1 MVLREIPG
9 VVLRVDE
16 DEDEEEEDEEDEEE
30 EDEEDE
36 EEEEDEY
43 EKSATTFYFTS
54 VCTKSIN
61 FIGNFHL
68 LISSLK
74 HDKSILKKMKRKN
87 NFIMVWE

>member
-1 MVLREIPG
+1 VVLREIPG
-9 VVLRVDE
+9 VVLRVDDNE
-16 DEDEEEEDEEDEEE
+16 DDEEEYEEYEEDEEY
-30 EDEEDE
+30 
-36 EEEEDEY
+36 Y

-61 FIGNFHL
+61 LIGNFHL

>member
-1 MVLREIPG
+1 M
-9 VVLRVDE
+9 VLRVDE
-16 DEDEEEEDEEDEEE
+16 DED
-30 EDEEDE
+30 DE
-36 EEEEDEY
+36 EEEEDEEY
-43 EKSATTFYFTS
+43 EEEEYEDEKSATIFYFTS

-61 FIGNFHL
+61 LIGNFHL